1 MDRSKPTVQL
11 LGRWQ
16 PWHRGH
22 TELFKRAFQKTGQVI
37 IQVRKM
43 PRDDQN
49 PFDYHDVRLFITNAL
64 KAEGYVYGKD
74 YEINDV
80 PNIIDIA
87 FGRNVGYTITEHDLG
102 EEIHKISATNIR
114 KQFNE
119 SSNYQ

>member
-1 MDRSKPTVQL
+1 
-11 LGRWQ
+11 
-16 PWHRGH
+16 
-22 TELFKRAFQKTGQVI
+22 
-37 IQVRKM
+37 M
-43 PRDDQN
+43 PRSDQN

-102 EEIHKISATNIR
+102 EEINKISATNIR